1 VADRGHGA
9 DEAGRTEGAD
19 EAALAVAARHAL
31 HDEELVAAFATGSLE
46 DDGERARVQQLVD
59 RCAACRDLH
68 RDVEA
73 IGSALRGTAQFST
86 TAPRDFRLTEAD
98 ALRLGGTV
106 RGRGFIARL
115 RRTLAGVARPLG
127 ASMAAIGIVGVL
139 VGSATLGG
147 FAAAPLSID
156 ANGLKDTGAPE
167 VNPGGPQAPVPE
179 ATDRTAHIQPGAT
192 FGEGGVGAG
201 EGPREGD
208 GADHTTTAASASA
221 WLLGGSIGLLAVGL
235 ALLLATFWRRRVS
248 RPRA

>member
-1 VADRGHGA
+1 MADRGNGA
-9 DEAGRTEGAD
+9 HDAGRTEGAD

-31 HDEELVAAFATGSLE
+31 HDEELVAAFATGSV
-46 DDGERARVQQLVD
+46 DDAGERARAEQLVD
-59 RCAACRDLH
+59 RCVACRDLH

-73 IGSALRGTAQFST
+73 IGGALRDAVQFTA

-106 RGRGFIARL
+106 RARGFVARL
-115 RRTLAGVARPLG
+115 RRTFAGIARPLG

-167 VNPGGPQAPVPE
+167 VNSGVPAAPEPG
-179 ATDRTAHIQPGAT
+179 ATERTAYIEPGST
-192 FGEGGVGAG
+192 FGEGGIGAG
-201 EGPREGD
+201 GGPREGD
-208 GADHTTTAASASA
+208 GAGDATAASASA

-235 ALLLATFWRRRVS
+235 ALLLATFWRRRDS